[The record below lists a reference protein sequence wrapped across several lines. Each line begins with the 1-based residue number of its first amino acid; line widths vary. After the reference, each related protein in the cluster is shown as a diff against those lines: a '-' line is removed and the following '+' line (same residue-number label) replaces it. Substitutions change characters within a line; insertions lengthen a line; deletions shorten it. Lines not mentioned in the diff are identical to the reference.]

1 MSSGARSVFFY
12 WDRMFTSIHSIRLKL
27 AATSAAVM
35 LAACGGGGSS
45 APPPTGGLT
54 LDPGDGQV
62 TVRWAA
68 TSGVDYWLGWLA
80 AATVSLDIG
89 SPHTWVIN
97 VSSPFV
103 LPGLANGTTYA
114 FSVDGRI
121 GGGPGGT
128 ATPSMAT
135 VPRPGGATWNAGT
148 PPALGA
154 TDMHSIAYGTASDT
168 TVDYVAVGNT
178 SAVYK
183 GTDGINWTQVTT
195 TGLPSSGFDFHA
207 ATYAFSNFIAG
218 GSGGQIYY
226 SSDMA
231 TWTAANAS
239 SVSSQPINAMASNGT
254 IVVAVGNG
262 GTILYSGNATTW
274 AAAATV
280 PSGTGNLNGV
290 TYAATGIWL
299 AVGDN
304 GKLLTSTDG
313 SNWTAQTNI
322 APALTS
328 SINLKSVSVLY
339 TASTGVYTYVA
350 VGTGGTVLTSTNATT
365 GTAATWASATVGGGA
380 YDLNAVVVPSTN
392 TQLLTVGTGGA
403 VYTSPNGMTWT
414 DPRVAATTV
423 GTCNANTSDWLGMI
437 SAAAPIVQYVAVGN
451 GGVSCNSH

>member
-1 MSSGARSVFFY
+1 
-12 WDRMFTSIHSIRLKL
+12 
-27 AATSAAVM
+27 
-35 LAACGGGGSS
+35 
-45 APPPTGGLT
+45 
-54 LDPGDGQV
+54 V

-121 GGGPGGT
+121 GGGPGGP

-183 GTDGINWTQVTT
+183 GTDGINWTPVTT

-313 SNWTAQTNI
+313 SNWTAQTSNTN
-322 APALTS
+322 AQL
-328 SINLKSVSVLY
+328 NSVAVLY
-339 TASTGVYTYVA
+339 TASAGVYTYVA
-350 VGTGGTVLTSTNATT
+350 VGGTGNAGTVVTSTNATT
-365 GTAATWASATVGGGA
+365 WAAIAVGGSN
-380 YDLNAVVVPSTN
+380 LNAVVVPSTN
-392 TQLLTVGTGGA
+392 TQFLTVGAGGA
-403 VYTSPNGMTWT
+403 VYTSPDGNTWT
-414 DPRVAATTV
+414 DPRIAATTI
-423 GTCNANTSDWLGMI
+423 GTCNANTNNWLGMI
-437 SAAAPIVQYVAVGN
+437 TAQVQYVAVGS
-451 GGVSCNSH
+451 GGVNCNSH